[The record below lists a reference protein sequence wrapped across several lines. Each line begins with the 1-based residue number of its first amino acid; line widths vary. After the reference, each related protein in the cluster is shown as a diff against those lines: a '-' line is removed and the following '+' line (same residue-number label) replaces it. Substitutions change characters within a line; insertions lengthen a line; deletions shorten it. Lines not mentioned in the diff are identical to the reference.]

1 MVFRLGELKATA
13 KAGLF
18 FILPCI
24 DHCVFVDQRVVSF
37 DVPQQEVLTRDS
49 VTITVDAVVFF
60 RIEDSVKSVMKIKNA
75 AESTKLLAMT
85 TLRNELGTKVLMDI
99 LASREATSRGIQRNL
114 DAATDPWGVKVERV
128 EIKDVHL
135 PVMMQ
140 TTMAIEAK
148 ASREAKAK
156 VEIHQSL

>member
-1 MVFRLGELKATA
+1 MVFRLGKIKAIA
-13 KAGLF
+13 KEGLF

-24 DHCVFVDQRVVSF
+24 DYCSVVDKRTVSF
-37 DVPQQEVLTRDS
+37 DVPRQEVLTKDS

-60 RIEDSVKSVMKIKNA
+60 KIQDSICSVLEVKNA

-85 TLRNELGTKVLMDI
+85 TLRNELGAKSLSDI
-99 LASREATSRGIQRNL
+99 SGSRAPLSRAIQRILDEAT
-114 DAATDPWGVKVERV
+114 DVWGVKVERV

-140 TTMAIEAK
+140 DVMAAEAR
-148 ASREAKAK
+148 AQREGQAK
-156 VEIHQSL
+156 VKLY